1 MADDARSLVDTGPLD
16 YPFACQFRVR
26 YSEIDGQA
34 IVFNAH
40 YLTYYDTALAE
51 FFRHAGIVYGEAR
64 DPDSAVDFHTVR
76 NRIDYHA
83 PVRLDEL
90 IEVHV
95 RVGRIGR
102 SSISF
107 EVALFAEGEAKPRNS
122 GEVVWVCAGI
132 GDHRSRPIPDPLRT
146 RFEAANGEP
155 RVVLDPVSRLPR

>member
-1 MADDARSLVDTGPLD
+1 MVAEARTLSETGPQD

-26 YSEIDGQA
+26 YSEIDGQL

-40 YLTYYDTALAE
+40 YLTYYDTALGE

-64 DPDSAVDFHTVR
+64 DADSDVDFHTVR
-76 NRIDYHA
+76 NLIDYHA

-90 IEVHV
+90 IAVHV

-107 EVALFAEGEAKPRNS
+107 EVALFAEDEDRPRNS

-132 GDHRSRPIPDPLRT
+132 GDHRSRPIPDHLRV
-146 RFEAANGEP
+146 RFEAANTGP
-155 RVVLDPVSRLPR
+155 RLVIDPVSRASR

>member
-1 MADDARSLVDTGPLD
+1 MNAEALPREETGPLD

-26 YSEIDGQA
+26 YSEIDGQL

-40 YLTYYDTALAE
+40 YLTYYDTALGE

-76 NRIDYHA
+76 NLIDYHA
-83 PVRLDEL
+83 PVRIDEL
-90 IEVHV
+90 IEVGV

-107 EVALFAEGEAKPRNS
+107 DVALFAEGEDRPRNS

-132 GDHRSRPIPDPLRT
+132 GDHRSRPIPEHLRV
-146 RFEAANGEP
+146 RFEAANSAP

>member
-1 MADDARSLVDTGPLD
+1 MTAEPRLRAEMGPFD

-26 YSEIDGQA
+26 YSEIDGQL

-51 FFRHAGIVYGEAR
+51 FFRHAGIVYGEAG

-76 NRIDYHA
+76 NLIDYHA

-102 SSISF
+102 SSVSF
-107 EVALFAEGEAKPRNS
+107 DVALFVRGEDRPRNS
-122 GEVVWVCAGI
+122 GEVVWVCAGV
-132 GDHRSRPIPDPLRT
+132 GDHRSRAIPEHLRS
-146 RFEAANGEP
+146 RLEAANSAT
-155 RVVLDPVSRLPR
+155 RVVLDPVSRTPC